1 MVTITVTVSDIIVLI
16 RAGIPAIIV
25 LIRAGIQVTV
35 TVVNL
40 TRTRSRLSLE
50 GSESDPDSTMIGVI
64 HWHTD
69 HNSCAGR
76 V

>member
-40 TRTRSRLSLE
+40 TRTRLRLE
-50 GSESDPDSTMIGVI
+50 FGS
-64 HWHTD
+64 
-69 HNSCAGR
+69 
-76 V
+76 